1 MRTIVFA
8 MFSTYQASQ
17 SRSHFP
23 PKPLRKQLPNH
34 NVDFHIQNHKIVSK
48 LSPKCVP
55 KDSKNSSDT
64 ATSPCLCPTAS
75 QEVSP
80 SVPGP
85 AKWMPGV
92 LKWSLGVLKTVVVVV
107 RKMIPSSRQPIN
119 SHLASR
125 SNVGE
130 LPDERGAGGR
140 GKALKYTCQKYAC
153 RKYFVSKVS
162 ANCSHKPWQ
171 YSACT

>member
-1 MRTIVFA
+1 MRTIVFI
-8 MFSTYQASQ
+8 MFSTYPASQ

-34 NVDFHIQNHKIVSK
+34 NVDFHIQNHEIVSK

-55 KDSKNSSDT
+55 KDSQNSSET
-64 ATSPCLCPTAS
+64 ATNPCLGPTAS

-92 LKWSLGVLKTVVVVV
+92 LKWSLRVLKTVVVV

-119 SHLASR
+119 SHLFSR
-125 SNVGE
+125 STVGE

-140 GKALKYTCQKYAC
+140 GEALEFAAP
-153 RKYFVSKVS
+153 RRGSR
-162 ANCSHKPWQ
+162 A
-171 YSACT
+171 

>member
-1 MRTIVFA
+1 MRTIISI
-8 MFSTYQASQ
+8 MFSTHQASQ

-23 PKPLRKQLPNH
+23 PKPLRKQLPDH

-48 LSPKCVP
+48 LSPKCIP
-55 KDSKNSSDT
+55 KDYQNSCET
-64 ATSPCLCPTAS
+64 ATNPCLGPTAS

-85 AKWMPGV
+85 PKWMPAV
-92 LKWSLGVLKTVVVVV
+92 LKWSLRVLKTVVVV

-119 SHLASR
+119 SNLFSR
-125 SNVGE
+125 STVGE

-140 GKALKYTCQKYAC
+140 GEALKYIY
-153 RKYFVSKVS
+153 V
-162 ANCSHKPWQ
+162 
-171 YSACT
+171 